1 MSKSGAN
8 WFTLIPAAAVGA
20 VVPAPASATVYL
32 TIQAAQQ
39 AMFAEATFV
48 PHPIAFTPDQRKAIA
63 KASGVGSF
71 ERVQRVWEV
80 RSGNQRAGWFIV
92 DRVLGKHEMI
102 TYAVALTTDG
112 AVKRVEILEYRE
124 TYGGEIRNAAWRQQF
139 VGKRFGSGV
148 QLDKDIKNISGAT
161 LSSRHVTDGI
171 RRLLVTYQLLLR
183 NA

>member
-1 MSKSGAN
+1 MSKSS
-8 WFTLIPAAAVGA
+8 WFTLLPAALVAVA
-20 VVPAPASATVYL
+20 PAPGSARVYL

-39 AMFAEATFV
+39 AMFPGTSFV
-48 PHPIAFTPDQRKAIA
+48 PHDLAFTPEQRKIIA

-71 ERVQRVWEV
+71 DRIQRVWDV
-80 RSGNQRAGWFIV
+80 RSGNGRAGWFIV

-102 TYAVALTTDG
+102 TYAVALTPDG

-124 TYGGEIRNAAWRQQF
+124 TYGGEIRNPAWRQQF
-139 VGKRFGSGV
+139 VGKRPGSQL

-171 RRLLVTYQLLLR
+171 RRLLATYQLLLK